1 MSPPLSRDP
10 STPETLMDMLAA
22 GELHLTGTDNCT
34 FNCSQKAAGRHDF
47 TKIPNGVNGV
57 EDRMSVVWERGVR
70 SGKIDPM
77 RFVQITS
84 SAAAKIFN
92 MYPKKGRI
100 ATGSDAD
107 VVIWNPNATRTISK
121 HTHHQVGG
129 AEVLDATD
137 MFVIPGGIDPHT
149 HMQLPFMGTVAVDDF
164 YHGTQAALAGGTTMI
179 IDFAISSKKLLPTEA
194 YKQWRDW
201 ADPKVCC
208 DYGLSVAIS
217 GWNKEVEQNMEEVVK
232 PEYGV
237 NSFKFF
243 LAYMGSFMVRDEEFY
258 QGAAINCFT
267 LTCVGLEAEATNRA
281 CTMAAMADCP
291 LYVVHVMSMGAAK
304 AIARHREN
312 ATKDALMDMLAAGQL
327 HLVGTDNCTFNADQK
342 SAGRNDFTKIPNGV
356 NGVED
361 RMTLVWD
368 RGVHRGKIDPM
379 RFVAIT
385 STMAAKIFNIYPRKG
400 RIAVGSD
407 ADVVIW
413 NPQKKRTISRKTHHH
428 KCDFN
433 IFEGITAHGVAEV
446 TISRGKIVWR
456 DNKLDVEAGAGR
468 FVPLLPFSP
477 TAFGKVT
484 QRTKERA
491 PRKVDR

>member
-1 MSPPLSRDP
+1 
-10 STPETLMDMLAA
+10 ML
-22 GELHLTGTDNCT
+22 
-34 FNCSQKAAGRHDF
+34 K
-47 TKIPNGVNGV
+47 
-57 EDRMSVVWERGVR
+57 
-70 SGKIDPM
+70 
-77 RFVQITS
+77 
-84 SAAAKIFN
+84 
-92 MYPKKGRI
+92 
-100 ATGSDAD
+100 AD
-107 VVIWNPNATRTISK
+107 VLIEDGLIAEISPNIEPK
-121 HTHHQVGG
+121 GG

-258 QGAAINCFT
+258 QAMLCCARIGAVARVHAENGAVIAHRCK
-267 LTCVGLEAEATNRA
+267 LEAEATNRA

-312 ATKDALMDMLAAGQL
+312 GHVVFGEPIAAGLTVDGSHYYHKDWLHAARYVMSPPLSRDPATKDALMDMLAAGQL